1 MTKHKATATA
11 VGIGAVALALAACS
25 SGSSGSS
32 TVTVTATATPTA
44 AATQAAVPLA
54 TEPVKPAATKAALT
68 GLPAA
73 PGGSS
78 LLQTSN
84 NNGVQY
90 ARYASNSEQPAQIVS
105 YYSSAWQ
112 KEGYA
117 MTSSGGGGG
126 GYGKYGGADAG
137 ASGTKAGSYVNVQAG
152 GSTSG
157 PTYFEVCQGPNQSA
171 VNECGNQSK
180 SGSS

>member
-1 MTKHKATATA
+1 MRMHKATATA

-44 AATQAAVPLA
+44 VATQAAAPLK
-54 TEPVKPAATKAALT
+54 TEPVKPEATKAALT

-73 PGGSS
+73 PAGSS
-78 LLQTSN
+78 VQQTSN

-90 ARYASNSEQPAQIVS
+90 ARYANNSEGPTEIVA
-105 YYSSAWQ
+105 YYSAAWQ

-117 MTSSGGGGG
+117 MTNSGGGGG

-137 ASGTKAGSYVNVQAG
+137 ASGTKTGSYVNVQAG

-157 PTYFEVCQGPNQSA
+157 LTYFEVCQGSNQSA